1 MRGAEMIY
9 SFAGVTLDEA
19 AHRVMRDGHSIPVE
33 PQVFDIL
40 RLLAENGGSLVSKED
55 LIDAVWG
62 GRIVSEATIS
72 ARINAARK
80 AVGDSGSEQRI
91 IRTVQRR
98 GFQMVAEVMRI
109 DAPSA
114 DASATIH
121 QTIRYT
127 SSADGASIAWSTAG
141 DGPPLLYA
149 WHHLSHLEQD
159 WSSGLFHSHF
169 LSFAERYRLLRY
181 DMRGTGL
188 SDPLKPED
196 RFEHHV
202 EDLLAVANAAGLSR
216 FPILATLQSAA
227 FVIRL
232 AATHPE
238 RVSCL
243 VLHNG
248 YARGRSL
255 RENAPEAA
263 ENDPFISLLNSG
275 GWGDPDNGFMR
286 AWATMVLPMSNTE
299 ETTEIIR
306 LIAHAGSTQD
316 ALLQRRILD
325 TLDVRADLE
334 TVEAPTLVIHSRMGA
349 VHPVAEGRR
358 LAAGIPGAEFLEVDS
373 SNTFFLPTEPAYDRV
388 LSAST
393 EFLDRHAGYG
403 R

>member
-1 MRGAEMIY
+1 MIY
-9 SFAGVTLDEA
+9 SFAGVTLDDT
-19 AHRVMRDGHSIPVE
+19 AHRLVRNGQTIPVE

-40 RLLAENGGSLVSKED
+40 RLFAENAGSLVSKDD
-55 LIDAVWG
+55 LIASVWG

-98 GFQMVAEVMRI
+98 GFQMVAEVEHV
-109 DAPSA
+109 DVSEPVAPA
-114 DASATIH
+114 AVQ

-141 DGPPLLYA
+141 DGPPLLYT

-159 WSSGLFHSHF
+159 WASGLLHNH
-169 LSFAERYRLLRY
+169 LTAYAERYRLVRY
-181 DMRGTGL
+181 DIRGAGL
-188 SDPLKPED
+188 SDALRPQD
-196 RFEHHV
+196 QFDDHV
-202 EDLLAVANAAGLSR
+202 ADMLAVADAAGLTR
-216 FPILATLQSAA
+216 FPIVATLQSSA
-227 FVIRL
+227 FAIRL

-286 AWATMVLPMSNTE
+286 AWATMVEPMLSTD
-299 ETTEIIR
+299 ETTELIR
-306 LIAHAGSTQD
+306 LIAQTGSTQA
-316 ALLQRRILD
+316 ALVQRRILD
-325 TLDVRADLE
+325 TLDVRSDLARI
-334 TVEAPTLVIHSRMGA
+334 EAPTLVIHSRMGA

-358 LAAGIPGAEFLEVDS
+358 IAAGIPGAEFLEVDS
-373 SNTFFLPTEPAYDRV
+373 SNTFFIPTEPAYERV
-388 LSAST
+388 FSATT
-393 EFLDRHAGYG
+393 EFIDRHIGPTS
-403 R
+403 

>member
-1 MRGAEMIY
+1 MIY
-9 SFAGVTLDEA
+9 SFAGMTLDET
-19 AHRVMRDGHSIPVE
+19 AHRLVRNGQTIPVE

-40 RLLAENGGSLVSKED
+40 RLFASNAGNLVSKDD

-98 GFQMVAEVMRI
+98 GFQMVAEVEHLQPSEPL
-109 DAPSA
+109 APA
-114 DASATIH
+114 AIQ

-141 DGPPLLYA
+141 EGTPLLYT

-159 WSSGLFHSHF
+159 WGSRLLHTHIMAY
-169 LSFAERYRLLRY
+169 AERYRLVRY
-181 DMRGTGL
+181 DIRGAGL
-188 SDPLKPED
+188 SDALKPGD
-196 RFEHHV
+196 RFENHV
-202 EDLLAVANAAGLSR
+202 DDLLAVADAAGLTR
-216 FPILATLQSAA
+216 FPIVATLQSSA
-227 FVIRL
+227 FAIRF

-243 VLHNG
+243 VFHNG

-286 AWATMVLPMSNTE
+286 AWATMVQPMSSAE
-299 ETTEIIR
+299 ETTELIR
-306 LIAHAGSTQD
+306 LIAQTGSTQA

-325 TLDVRADLE
+325 TVDVRSDLARI
-334 TVEAPTLVIHSRMGA
+334 EAPTLVIHSRMGA
-349 VHPVAEGRR
+349 VHPAAEGRQI
-358 LAAGIPGAEFLEVDS
+358 AAGIAGAEFLEVDS
-373 SNTFFLPTEPAYDRV
+373 SNTFFIPTEPAYERV
-388 LSAST
+388 FAAT
-393 EFLDRHAGYG
+393 TAFLDRHSGAAD
-403 R
+403 